1 MNLDYTEDELLFR
14 DEVRTWLNENKPKE
28 PLPPP
33 GLERLAYE
41 KAWQKKLYDGGWAG
55 ISWPKEYG
63 GCGFSLMKQLIWFEE
78 VTLAHAPAEGIFFVA
93 LNHAGPTV
101 IALGSPEQK
110 QKYLPQILRGETPWC
125 QGFSEP
131 DAGSDLAALRTTGD
145 VDGDSIVING
155 TKIWSTGAH
164 LSDYQELVIRT
175 ERGSQRHAGLS
186 WVICDMHLPGVDVR
200 PIRSLD
206 GEVHFCEVFYDN
218 VRIPLDNVVGGLHN
232 GWKTAMTTLSFER
245 GTATL
250 GERMGVAWTV
260 EQLIRLARATIDET
274 GQPAIESG
282 NIGERLATARAE
294 AAALRAMTYMTIS
307 RGMRD
312 PMPGPEGVI
321 AAIYA
326 TELVQRV
333 HELATDIMGL
343 RALEM
348 DGGDRWPR
356 RYLASRLRT
365 LAGGTSQIRRNIV
378 GERLLGLP
386 RGR

>member
-14 DEVRTWLNENKPKE
+14 DEVRTWLEENKPSE
-28 PLPPP
+28 PLPPA

-41 KAWQKKLYDGGWAG
+41 KAWQRKLYEGGWAG

-63 GCGFSLMKQLIWFEE
+63 GCGFSLMRQLIWFEE
-78 VTLAHAPAEGIFFVA
+78 VALARAPAEGIFFVA

-101 IALGSPEQK
+101 IAVGSPEQK
-110 QKYLPQILRGETPWC
+110 QKFLPPILRGETPWC

-131 DAGSDLAALRTTGD
+131 DAGSDLAALRATGD
-145 VDGDSIVING
+145 VDGDSIIING

-164 LSDYQELVIRT
+164 LSDYQEMVIRT

-232 GWKTAMTTLSFER
+232 GWATAMTTLSFER

-250 GERMGVAWTV
+250 GERMGVARTV
-260 EQLIRLARATIDET
+260 EQLIALARVTTDET
-274 GQPAIESG
+274 GRPAIESG

-312 PMPGPEGVI
+312 PVPGPEGVI

-333 HELATDIMGL
+333 HELATDIMGV

>member
-1 MNLDYTEDELLFR
+1 VNLDYSQDELLFR
-14 DEVRTWLNENKPKE
+14 EEVRTWLHEHKPKE
-28 PLPPP
+28 PLPAAGP
-33 GLERLAYE
+33 ERLAYE
-41 KAWQKKLYDGGWAG
+41 KAWQGKLYEHGWAG

-63 GCGFSLMKQLIWFEE
+63 GCGFSLIKQLIWFEE
-78 VTLAHAPAEGIFFVA
+78 AALARAPAEGSFFVA
-93 LNHAGPTV
+93 LNHAGPTL
-101 IALGSPEQK
+101 IALGAQAQK
-110 QKYLPQILRGETPWC
+110 ETFLPLILRGETPWC

-131 DAGSDLAALRTTGD
+131 NAGSDLAALRTTGD
-145 VDGDSIVING
+145 VDGDSIVVNG

-164 LSDYQELVIRT
+164 LSDYQELLIRT
-175 ERGSQRHAGLS
+175 ERGSQRHKGLS
-186 WVICDMHLPGVDVR
+186 WVIGDMRLPGVDIR
-200 PIRSLD
+200 PIKALD

-218 VRIPLDNVVGGLHN
+218 VRLPLENVVGGLHN
-232 GWKTAMTTLSFER
+232 GWNVAMTTLSFER

-250 GERMGVAWTV
+250 GERMEVGRTV
-260 EQLIRLARATIDET
+260 EQLISLARTTTDET
-274 GQPAIESG
+274 GRPAIESG

-312 PMPGPEGVI
+312 PVPGPEGVI

-333 HELATDIMGL
+333 HELAIDIMGL
-343 RALEM
+343 RAIEM
-348 DGGDRWPR
+348 DAGDRWSR

-365 LAGGTSQIRRNIV
+365 LAGGTAQIRRNIV

>member
-28 PLPPP
+28 PLPAP

-110 QKYLPQILRGETPWC
+110 QKYLPPILRGETPWC

-260 EQLIRLARATIDET
+260 EQLIRLARATTDET
-274 GQPAIESG
+274 GRPAIESG

-326 TELVQRV
+326 TELIQRV

>member
-1 MNLDYTEDELLFR
+1 VNLDYTEDELLFR

-28 PLPPP
+28 PLPAP

-110 QKYLPQILRGETPWC
+110 QKYLPPILRGETPWC

-260 EQLIRLARATIDET
+260 EQLIRLARATTDET
-274 GQPAIESG
+274 GRPAIESG

>member
-1 MNLDYTEDELLFR
+1 VNLDYTEDELLFR
-14 DEVRTWLNENKPKE
+14 DEVRTWLEENKPSE
-28 PLPPP
+28 PLPPA

-41 KAWQKKLYDGGWAG
+41 KAWQRKLYEGGWAG

-63 GCGFSLMKQLIWFEE
+63 GCGFSLMRQLIWFEE
-78 VTLAHAPAEGIFFVA
+78 VALARAPAEGIFFVA

-101 IALGSPEQK
+101 IAVGSPEQK
-110 QKYLPQILRGETPWC
+110 QKFLPPILRGETPWC

-145 VDGDSIVING
+145 VDGDSIIING

-164 LSDYQELVIRT
+164 LSDYQEMVIRT

-232 GWKTAMTTLSFER
+232 GWATAMTTLSFER

-250 GERMGVAWTV
+250 GERMGVARTV
-260 EQLIRLARATIDET
+260 EQLIALARVTTDET
-274 GQPAIESG
+274 GRPAIESG

-312 PMPGPEGVI
+312 PVPGPEGVI

-333 HELATDIMGL
+333 HELATDIMGV

>member
-28 PLPPP
+28 PLPAP

-110 QKYLPQILRGETPWC
+110 QKYLPPILRGETPWC

-260 EQLIRLARATIDET
+260 EQLIRLARATTDET
-274 GQPAIESG
+274 GRPAIESG

>member
-14 DEVRTWLNENKPKE
+14 DEVRTWLEENKPSE
-28 PLPPP
+28 PLPPA

-41 KAWQKKLYDGGWAG
+41 KAWQRKLYEGGWAG

-63 GCGFSLMKQLIWFEE
+63 GCGFSLMRQLIWFEE
-78 VTLAHAPAEGIFFVA
+78 VALARAPAEGIFFVA

-101 IALGSPEQK
+101 IAVGSPEQK
-110 QKYLPQILRGETPWC
+110 QKFLPPILRGETPWC

-145 VDGDSIVING
+145 VDGDSIIING

-164 LSDYQELVIRT
+164 LSDYQEMVIRT

-232 GWKTAMTTLSFER
+232 GWATAMTTLSFER

-250 GERMGVAWTV
+250 GERMGVARTV
-260 EQLIRLARATIDET
+260 EQLIALARVTTDET
-274 GQPAIESG
+274 GRPAIESG

-312 PMPGPEGVI
+312 PVPGPEGVI

-333 HELATDIMGL
+333 HELATDIMGV

>member
-28 PLPPP
+28 PLPAP

-110 QKYLPQILRGETPWC
+110 QKYLPPILRGETPWC

-274 GQPAIESG
+274 GRPAIESG